1 VDSLEEDLEVG
12 RLFVR
17 EQDVAA
23 TVEDMVAIMVD
34 LVETQEVTLGAA
46 MEVLVATQE
55 VTLEVTL
62 VDLEA
67 KLVDLEAILVDME
80 AAVEV
85 LVEILVDMEEVAA
98 LPTAD
103 MDRTVTLVTILD
115 LPVDSSILT
124 TQDPVVDTQ
133 EVSVEERLKKTPMI
147 VSSLVDRRLIYH

>member
-1 VDSLEEDLEVG
+1 MEEDLVDSSEEDLEVG

-17 EQDVAA
+17 EQDV
-23 TVEDMVAIMVD
+23 
-34 LVETQEVTLGAA
+34 
-46 MEVLVATQE
+46 VATQE

-103 MDRTVTLVTILD
+103 MDRTVILVTILD

-133 EVSVEERLKKTPMI
+133 EV
-147 VSSLVDRRLIYH
+147 